1 MLGSTLTSLKLSNPI
16 LTEMNKRAGET
27 ECLKSEELLRTDR
40 NKIGTE
46 GQPMDDARKL
56 TGAQIKA
63 IEKTLSKGD
72 RVEII
77 PQRDGLKLVHIRRE
91 ELK

>member
-1 MLGSTLTSLKLSNPI
+1 
-16 LTEMNKRAGET
+16 
-27 ECLKSEELLRTDR
+27 
-40 NKIGTE
+40 
-46 GQPMDDARKL
+46 MDDARKL
-56 TGAQIKA
+56 TVAQIKA

-77 PQRDGLKLVHIRRE
+77 PQKDRLKLVHIRRE